1 MTFFSFW
8 ITRTS
13 VNADVLG
20 RSPEV
25 RVNEVLL
32 YSATIWHP
40 PCCQSYTAIGS
51 YSATELVCSAQPYST
66 VQPRDSGRLAPPTEP
81 TESHGGRPSIPTH
94 NYTIFPIPW
103 HATSSSIWHR
113 RS

>member
-32 YSATIWHP
+32 YLLK
-40 PCCQSYTAIGS
+40 Q
-51 YSATELVCSAQPYST
+51 
-66 VQPRDSGRLAPPTEP
+66 
-81 TESHGGRPSIPTH
+81 
-94 NYTIFPIPW
+94 NY
-103 HATSSSIWHR
+103 
-113 RS
+113 RSQYHFACLLFSKHKNILLETNDEVHYVL